1 MLLRRIS
8 KHVKQQNWFAVG
20 IDFVIVV
27 IGVFIGIQVANWN
40 ESQKNED
47 AAQLY
52 RDRLMTDMELSINRN
67 RIQIEQGQREVNQL
81 DLVLRALDQCVLSED
96 DRPIFAAGLY
106 NMGKYDLPIM
116 VTDTIDELKATGN
129 FPYIGEIDLRMKI
142 SETVREYKTKTAIN
156 PQLSGRTIPSVNYV
170 RTQVRFS
177 LDQHKPRMLRIDPDL
192 VTFDFDALCAD
203 RRFIHAVSTV
213 REMTLAIIGLNQQM
227 LEFQQSLLVAL
238 QNSR

>member
-40 ESQKNED
+40 ELQKTED
-47 AAQLY
+47 AAQVY
-52 RDRLMTDMELSINRN
+52 RDRLVTDMELSINRN
-67 RIQIEQGQREVNQL
+67 QLQIQQGQQEVNQL
-81 DLVLRALDQCVLSED
+81 DLVLRALEQCVLSEE
-96 DRPIFAAGLY
+96 DRPTFAAGLY

-129 FPYIGEIDLRMKI
+129 FPYIGDIDLRMKI
-142 SETVREYKTKTAIN
+142 TETVREYKTKTAIN

-170 RTQVRFS
+170 RTQIRFS
-177 LDQHKPRMLRIDPDL
+177 LDRHEPRLSRFEVDRAI
-192 VTFDFDALCAD
+192 FDFEVLCAD

-213 REMTLAIIGLNQQM
+213 REMTLAIIGLNRQM
-227 LEFQQSLLVAL
+227 LEFQESLLAEL
-238 QNSR
+238 QAGR